1 MLPREVDRR
10 TRRPKALWLF
20 LALLAALLI
29 AVYTFEAIAGGGHP
43 SLSALLLFWASYPT
57 LTGYLS
63 RALLGHDFPP
73 TVLLFIG
80 LLEYPLVGIGLAS
93 LIARFRGRGGPR
105 AAIVALLIYASA
117 QVAVHFVLNLQSVN
131 LRLIRHE
138 SPAVSIAAVHR
149 IRESGNAAA
158 VPALQ
163 QKLLDDFARQGH
175 FDSGLLD
182 ALTALGGARG
192 WQDLLGSG
200 RLAVAGRG
208 AWAWGFIVEN
218 VRAMANPLFAEPR
231 GGVKS
236 PYFRDEDIARLFD
249 AIALSLAER
258 LQAAPDSEASLT
270 LLVAMKERPDL
281 CQKYFQYVPIGLRDL
296 TPQQATQDLV
306 TRLALIKAGPSADG
320 KYDYQEMIVKDETS
334 RFFQDRDAVADEW
347 IAWAKSNATCR

>member
-1 MLPREVDRR
+1 MLRREVDRR

-29 AVYTFEAIAGGGHP
+29 AVYAFESIAGGGHP
-43 SLSALLLFWASYPT
+43 SLSGLLLFWTSYPT

-73 TVLLFIG
+73 TLLLLIG
-80 LLEYPLVGIGLAS
+80 LLEYPLVGVGLAS
-93 LIARFRGRGGPR
+93 LIARFRGRGGAR
-105 AAIVALLIYASA
+105 VAIVALLIYASA
-117 QVAVHFVLNLQSVN
+117 QVAAHVVLNLQSVN
-131 LRLIRHE
+131 LRLMRNE
-138 SPAVSIAAVHR
+138 NPAVSIAAVHR

-175 FDSGLLD
+175 FDSGLVD

-192 WQDLLGSG
+192 WQDLLDSG

-208 AWAWGFIVEN
+208 AWAWRFIVEN
-218 VRAMANPLFAEPR
+218 VREMANPPR
-231 GGVKS
+231 GGIKS

-249 AIALSLAER
+249 AIALKLAER

-270 LLVAMKERPDL
+270 LLVAMKERLDL
-281 CQKYFQYVPIGLRDL
+281 CHKYFQYVPIGLRDA

-320 KYDYQEMIVKDETS
+320 KYDYQEMMVKDETS
-334 RFFQDRDAVADEW
+334 RFLQDRDAAADEW
-347 IAWAKSNATCR
+347 IAWAKSNAPCR